1 MEHWQNRMHRE
12 LHRHVQEWIEAG
24 RPTGATQGKAP
35 GVDSL
40 ATKTPG
46 ARRKE
51 QASVA

>member
-12 LHRHVQEWIEAG
+12 LHRQVQDWIKAG

-35 GVDSL
+35 GVESL
-40 ATKTPG
+40 PTDTPG

-51 QASVA
+51 RADVA